1 MNYILAAI
9 LMAVWLVASVI
20 SMLATKG
27 VAAWG
32 DFLKLSVLGGF
43 FGALA
48 FGFVGILL
56 AGVVLF
62 SFWPDLDV
70 AFAVSI
76 AMCLGC
82 FLWTF
87 GMTYG
92 NRKEWARE
100 G

>member
-1 MNYILAAI
+1 MNYILAVI
-9 LMAVWLVASVI
+9 LMAVWLAASASSV
-20 SMLATKG
+20 LAAKG

-32 DFLKLSVLGGF
+32 DFLKLSFLGGF
-43 FGALA
+43 FGTLA
-48 FGFVGILL
+48 FGLLGVLL
-56 AGVVLF
+56 AGVILF
-62 SFWPDLDV
+62 SFWSDLDV
-70 AFAVSI
+70 VFAVSI

-82 FLWTF
+82 FLGTF